1 MTNIL
6 TLNQSPDTLS
16 DKSIKAIAAEEDTSD
31 DLSMKNSVLQ
41 VTANTENTKIIAI
54 EQLIGEVS
62 VELVEDVNNDWIM
75 ETNSMSLYITITRTY

>member
-1 MTNIL
+1 MNDSL
-6 TLNQSPDTLS
+6 
-16 DKSIKAIAAEEDTSD
+16 
-31 DLSMKNSVLQ
+31 LQ

-54 EQLIGEVS
+54 EQLIDEVS